1 MTLDRQPCQN
11 YRLLEPCECVDI
23 CDVGEVPF
31 FYNPIEPEIQP
42 KPCPV
47 QSPDVHTA
55 YHELRQRALE
65 RLLDKLSGTQLLGS
79 HYAEQYLR
87 DQYRRGCRP
96 NTMRSSWTAIELF
109 LSFITATG
117 KPHLEQV
124 TREDLYAFIEHEQD
138 RGLKPLTVHTRLRA
152 VKAFLRFMIDEEIV
166 DHRVLS
172 RRIAIKIPEA
182 LPRAMDPD
190 DVKQLLSVIKDV
202 RNRAMILVLLRTGM
216 RIGELLD
223 TRVSDVSLKERRI
236 EIYEAQK
243 NRVGRV
249 VYLSDDAH
257 SVLAKWLKKRDP
269 QKAFV
274 FYAQGRATITYQGAR
289 AMFMKYLAKA
299 DLANN
304 GYSLHCFRHTC
315 ASELLNAGMRLE
327 CVQQLLGHSSIE
339 MTRRYARLTDKTRE
353 EEYFKAMSII
363 ERGEIDGHYQLD
375 SQLQT
380 VFEKKELLK
389 SHREELHE
397 HS

>member
-1 MTLDRQPCQN
+1 MTLNRKSWQN
-11 YRLLEPCECVDI
+11 YRLLEPCECVDL
-23 CDVGEVPF
+23 CDFGEVPPL
-31 FYNPIEPEIQP
+31 YNPIEPEIQP
-42 KPCPV
+42 KACPV
-47 QSPDVHTA
+47 QRPDVDTA
-55 YHELRQRALE
+55 YKELRQRVLE
-65 RLLDKLSGTQLLGS
+65 RLLDKVSGTQLLGR
-79 HYAEQYLR
+79 HYAERYLR
-87 DQYRRGCRP
+87 DQYRRGCQP

-109 LSFITATG
+109 LAFITGAG

-124 TREDLYAFIEHEQD
+124 TREELYAFIEQEQD

-152 VKAFLRFMIDEEIV
+152 VKAFLRFLIDEEVV

-172 RRIAIKIPEA
+172 RRIAIKVPEA
-182 LPRAMDPD
+182 LPRAMDPG
-190 DVKQLLSVIKDV
+190 DVKRLLGVIKGV

-223 TRVSDVSLKERRI
+223 TRVGDVSLKERRI

-257 SVLAKWLKKRDP
+257 SALAKWFKKRDP
-269 QKAFV
+269 QKVFV
-274 FYAQGRATITYQGAR
+274 FYAQGRETMTYQGAR
-289 AMFMKYLAKA
+289 AMFMKYLVKA
-299 DLANN
+299 DLAGNR
-304 GYSLHCFRHTC
+304 YCLHCFRHTC
-315 ASELLNAGMRLE
+315 ASQLLNAGMRLE
-327 CVQQLLGHSSIE
+327 CLQQLLGHSSIE

-353 EEYFKAMSII
+353 EQYFRAMSII
-363 ERGEIDGHYQLD
+363 ERGEIDGHYQLN

-389 SHREELHE
+389 PHCEELHE